1 MPLHHAIIFLWMPVR
16 PYQTFIDMNWWCLV
30 FGAWIMVLQIWGHT
44 ACSLD
49 RLTPPEDR
57 LVGSQ
62 AQWRYGEGPMRL
74 QKNFTADRLTI
85 DVF

>member
-1 MPLHHAIIFLWMPVR
+1 
-16 PYQTFIDMNWWCLV
+16 
-30 FGAWIMVLQIWGHT
+30 MVLQIWGHT